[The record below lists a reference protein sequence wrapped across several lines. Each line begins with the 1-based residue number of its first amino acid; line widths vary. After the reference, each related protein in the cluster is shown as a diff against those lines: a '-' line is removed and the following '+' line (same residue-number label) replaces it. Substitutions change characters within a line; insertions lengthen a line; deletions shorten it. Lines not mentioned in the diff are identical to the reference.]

1 MDKKKV
7 FSLNGPTD
15 HIARDRLIRELPFNF
30 NPINNIAFIDAPT
43 DYILLAKLTQK
54 TNEIIAVIN
63 ALNAAMDNFYERVD
77 SAIQEYVIQK
87 IEALLKSGAIKL
99 QLTYDE
105 GTEDINFS
113 LITDADTL
121 AEAFAKERS
130 GE

>member
-1 MDKKKV
+1 MNKKKE

-77 SAIQEYVIQK
+77 AAIEQYTIDEVNN
-87 IEALLKSGAIKL
+87 LLASGAITL
-99 QLTYDE
+99 SITYDE
-105 GTEDINFS
+105 ETKDLKFS
-113 LITDADTL
+113 LAT
-121 AEAFAKERS
+121 AKK
-130 GE
+130 GG

>member
-1 MDKKKV
+1 MSNKKI

-15 HIARDRLIRELPFNF
+15 RIAKDRLIRELPFNF

-77 SAIQEYVIQK
+77 AAIQGYVIEK
-87 IEALLKSGAIKL
+87 IEELLKSGAIKL
-99 QLTYDE
+99 QLTFDE
-105 GTEDINFS
+105 GTGDINFS

-130 GE
+130 DE

>member
-1 MDKKKV
+1 MSNKKT

-15 HIARDRLIRELPFNF
+15 HIARARMIRELPFNF

-77 SAIQEYVIQK
+77 AAIQGYVIEK
-87 IEALLKSGAIKL
+87 IEELLKSGSIKL
-99 QLTYDE
+99 QLTYDA
-105 GTEDINFS
+105 TSEDINFS
-113 LITDADTL
+113 LITDADAL
-121 AEAFAKERS
+121 AEAFAKGRS
-130 GE
+130 DE

>member
-1 MDKKKV
+1 MDKKKI

-77 SAIQEYVIQK
+77 AAIQDYVIQK
-87 IEALLKSGAIKL
+87 IEELLKSGAIKL

-105 GTEDINFS
+105 EAKDINFS

-121 AEAFAKERS
+121 AEAFAKGRS

>member
-1 MDKKKV
+1 MSNKKT

-54 TNEIIAVIN
+54 TNEIIAAIN
-63 ALNAAMDNFYERVD
+63 GLNAAMNDFYDRVD
-77 SAIQEYVIQK
+77 AAIQDYVIQK
-87 IEALLKSGAIKL
+87 IEELLKSGAIKL
-99 QLTYDE
+99 QLTFVE
-105 GTEDINFS
+105 GTGDINFS

-121 AEAFAKERS
+121 AAAFARGRS
-130 GE
+130 DE

>member
-1 MDKKKV
+1 MSSKKV

-63 ALNAAMDNFYERVD
+63 SLNAAMDDFYERVD
-77 SAIQEYVIQK
+77 AAIQGYVIQK
-87 IEALLKSGAIKL
+87 IEELLASGAIKL
-99 QLTYDE
+99 QLTYDAE
-105 GTEDINFS
+105 AEDINFS
-113 LITDADTL
+113 LITDAATL
-121 AEAFAKERS
+121 AEAFAKGRS
-130 GE
+130 DE

>member
-1 MDKKKV
+1 MSNKKT
-7 FSLNGPTD
+7 FSLNGPTE

-63 ALNAAMDNFYERVD
+63 ALNAAMDDFYDRVD
-77 SAIQEYVIQK
+77 ASIQEYVIQK

-105 GTEDINFS
+105 TSEDINFS

>member
-1 MDKKKV
+1 MDKKKIY
-7 FSLNGPTD
+7 SLNGPTE
-15 HIARDRLIRELPFNF
+15 HIAKYRMIRELPFNF

-63 ALNAAMDNFYERVD
+63 SLNAAMDDFYERVD
-77 SAIQEYVIQK
+77 AAIQGYVIQK
-87 IEALLKSGAIKL
+87 IEELLASGAIKL

-105 GTEDINFS
+105 ASEDINFS

-121 AEAFAKERS
+121 AEAFAKGRS

>member
-1 MDKKKV
+1 MSKKKV
-7 FSLNGPTD
+7 FSLNGPTE

-77 SAIQEYVIQK
+77 ASIQEYVIQK
-87 IEALLKSGAIKL
+87 IEELLKSGAIKL

-105 GTEDINFS
+105 ASEDINFS

-121 AEAFAKERS
+121 AAPFAKGRS
-130 GE
+130 DE

>member
-1 MDKKKV
+1 MSNKKT
-7 FSLNGPTD
+7 FSLNGPDD
-15 HIARDRLIRELPFNF
+15 HIARNRLIRELPFNF

-63 ALNAAMDNFYERVD
+63 GLNAAMDEFYERVD
-77 SAIQEYVIQK
+77 AAIQGYVIQK
-87 IEALLKSGAIKL
+87 IEELLASGAIKL
-99 QLTYDE
+99 QLTYDAE
-105 GTEDINFS
+105 AEDINFS

-121 AEAFAKERS
+121 AEVFAKERS

>member
-1 MDKKKV
+1 MDKKKIY
-7 FSLNGPTD
+7 SLNGPTE
-15 HIARDRLIRELPFNF
+15 HIAKARLIRELPFNF

-63 ALNAAMDNFYERVD
+63 GLNAAMDEFYDRVD

-87 IEALLKSGAIKL
+87 IEELLKSGAIKL
-99 QLTYDE
+99 QLTYDPN
-105 GTEDINFS
+105 TEDINFS

-121 AEAFAKERS
+121 AEAFAKGRS

>member
-1 MDKKKV
+1 MSNKKT

-77 SAIQEYVIQK
+77 AAIEQYTIDQVNS
-87 IEALLKSGAIKL
+87 LLASGAITL
-99 QLTYDE
+99 SITYDE
-105 GTEDINFS
+105 GTKDLKFS
-113 LITDADTL
+113 LST
-121 AEAFAKERS
+121 AKK
-130 GE
+130 GG

>member
-1 MDKKKV
+1 MSKKKV
-7 FSLNGPTD
+7 FSLNGPTE

-30 NPINNIAFIDAPT
+30 NQINNIAFIDAPT

-63 ALNAAMDNFYERVD
+63 SLNAAMDEFYERVD
-77 SAIQEYVIQK
+77 ATIQEYVVQK
-87 IEALLKSGAIKL
+87 IEELLKSGAIKL
-99 QLTYDE
+99 QLAYDPV
-105 GTEDINFS
+105 TEDINFS

>member
-1 MDKKKV
+1 MSNKKT

-54 TNEIIAVIN
+54 TNEIIAAIN
-63 ALNAAMDNFYERVD
+63 GLNAAMDDFYDRVD
-77 SAIQEYVIQK
+77 AAIQEYVIQK
-87 IEALLKSGAIKL
+87 IEELLKSGAIKL
-99 QLTYDE
+99 QLTYDAAS
-105 GTEDINFS
+105 EDINFS

-121 AEAFAKERS
+121 AAAFARGRS

>member
-1 MDKKKV
+1 MSKKKV

-63 ALNAAMDNFYERVD
+63 SLNAAMDEFYERVD
-77 SAIQEYVIQK
+77 ATIQEYVVQK
-87 IEALLKSGAIKL
+87 IEELLKSGAIKL
-99 QLTYDE
+99 QLAYDPV
-105 GTEDINFS
+105 TEDINFS

-121 AEAFAKERS
+121 AEAFAKGRS

>member
-7 FSLNGPTD
+7 FSLNGPTE

-54 TNEIIAVIN
+54 TNEIIAAIN
-63 ALNAAMDNFYERVD
+63 GLNAAMDDFYERVD
-77 SAIQEYVIQK
+77 ASIQEYVIQK
-87 IEALLKSGAIKL
+87 IEELLKSGAIKL

-105 GTEDINFS
+105 ASEDINFS

-121 AEAFAKERS
+121 AEAFAKGRS
-130 GE
+130 DE

>member
-1 MDKKKV
+1 MNNKKT

-54 TNEIIAVIN
+54 TNEIIAAIN
-63 ALNAAMDNFYERVD
+63 GLNAAMDDFYDRVD
-77 SAIQEYVIQK
+77 ASIQEYVIQK
-87 IEALLKSGAIKL
+87 IEELLKSGAIKL

-105 GTEDINFS
+105 ASEDINFS

-121 AEAFAKERS
+121 AEAFAKGRS

>member
-1 MDKKKV
+1 MSNKKT

-54 TNEIIAVIN
+54 TNEIIAAIN
-63 ALNAAMDNFYERVD
+63 GLNAAMDDFYDRVD
-77 SAIQEYVIQK
+77 ASIQEYVIQK
-87 IEALLKSGAIKL
+87 IEELLKSGAIKL
-99 QLTYDE
+99 QLTYDAVS
-105 GTEDINFS
+105 EDINFS

-121 AEAFAKERS
+121 AAAFAKGRS
-130 GE
+130 DE

>member
-1 MDKKKV
+1 MSNKKT

-63 ALNAAMDNFYERVD
+63 ALNAAMDDFYERVD
-77 SAIQEYVIQK
+77 ASIQEYVIQK
-87 IEALLKSGAIKL
+87 IEELLKSGAIKL
-99 QLTYDE
+99 QLTYDAAS
-105 GTEDINFS
+105 EDINFS
-113 LITDADTL
+113 LITDADAL
-121 AEAFAKERS
+121 AEAFARGRS
-130 GE
+130 DE

>member
-1 MDKKKV
+1 MSNKKT

-54 TNEIIAVIN
+54 TNEIIAAIN
-63 ALNAAMDNFYERVD
+63 GLNAAMDDFYDRVD
-77 SAIQEYVIQK
+77 ASIQEYVIQK
-87 IEALLKSGAIKL
+87 IEELLKSGAIKL

-105 GTEDINFS
+105 ASEDINFS
-113 LITDADTL
+113 LITDADTM
-121 AEAFAKERS
+121 AAAFAKGRS
-130 GE
+130 DE

>member
-1 MDKKKV
+1 MENKKV
-7 FSLNGPTD
+7 FSLNGPTE
-15 HIARDRLIRELPFNF
+15 HIAKYRMIRELPFNF

-63 ALNAAMDNFYERVD
+63 GLNAAMDEFYERVD
-77 SAIQEYVIQK
+77 AAIQGYVIQK
-87 IEALLKSGAIKL
+87 IEELLASGAIKL
-99 QLTYDE
+99 QLTYDAQ
-105 GTEDINFS
+105 TEDIHFS
-113 LITDADTL
+113 LITDAATL

>member
-1 MDKKKV
+1 MSKKKV

-63 ALNAAMDNFYERVD
+63 GLNAAMDDFYERVD
-77 SAIQEYVIQK
+77 ASIQEYVIQK
-87 IEALLKSGAIKL
+87 IEELLKSGAIKL
-99 QLTYDE
+99 QLTYDAVS
-105 GTEDINFS
+105 EDINFS

-121 AEAFAKERS
+121 AAAFAKGRS
-130 GE
+130 DE